1 MSMSYWMIEGV
12 GLNADD
18 VAPHINK
25 EKAVRFFLEQ
35 LPEESDLAD
44 MIAANDYSSFDIE
57 EYYYGNGFESLAD
70 VLCHCDETDSLTFGD
85 DGDGGAYFYYP
96 PSMPWHHTRN
106 EPQSEQEVIDRIIK
120 AVQKITDMT
129 EEEIKKIIN
138 NDLYVVGCG

>member
-57 EYYYGNGFESLAD
+57 EYYYGNGFENLAD

-96 PSMPWHHTRN
+96 PSMPWHHTIN